1 MAEMEAASGLL
12 AVYPERPLRTSEPY
26 PFKVLCVE
34 TLGCFWVRLTDAVGV
49 EMDTSVTNILSEF
62 KDEVSLQG
70 IQPLNFDQMKE
81 LMPVVVSLNGR

>member
-1 MAEMEAASGLL
+1 MPMEAASGLS
-12 AVYPERPLRTSEPY
+12 VYPERPLRTSEPY
-26 PFKVLCVE
+26 PFKALSVQ
-34 TLGCFWVRLTDAVGV
+34 TLGNFWVMLTDAVGV

-81 LMPVVVSLNGR
+81 LMPVVVSLSGR